1 MDDDSQLELL
11 KHQDVIINTEVKTLK
26 DFEEAVPA
34 SLPPKVHFTV
44 TIQRELND
52 KFLEIMLAYQ
62 TKFPYGKVYKHY
74 VLQLII
80 DEVHTR
86 MKKQNLL

>member
-1 MDDDSQLELL
+1 MNNSGGLPIIKSQDTMISSSPRTL
-11 KHQDVIINTEVKTLK
+11 QDYEEAIPKTL
-26 DFEEAVPA
+26 P
-34 SLPPKVHFTV
+34 SKVHFTV
-44 TIQRELND
+44 TIQRELNQ
-52 KFLEIMLAYQ
+52 KFNEIMCHYQ

-80 DEVHTR
+80 DEVHSR